1 MRLHVHV
8 QPRASRNAV
17 LGWQEGAL
25 KVALTAPPVEGAAN
39 AALVE
44 LLAEALGLKKRAI
57 TVTAGLASRH
67 KTIEIN
73 AVNEAALQERL
84 SAWT

>member
-17 LGWQEGAL
+17 LGWKEGAL